1 MNSSLLSGTSSNPIS
16 RISSVR
22 QTSSSL
28 TQEDGLGNPPLFND
42 DSLPPMQHTPVQA
55 GHVGRWSAT
64 MVDELVRAVVT
75 SLRVW
80 VREKEQMLML
90 KRLLARSRC
99 IVGEKSDRWY
109 QREIDVLEVGVACGN
124 DQRNSTN
131 VS

>member
-16 RISSVR
+16 RISSVK

-28 TQEDGLGNPPLFND
+28 TQDEGLAIPPMFVD
-42 DSLPPMQHTPVQA
+42 DSLPPMQHAPVQA
-55 GHVGRWSAT
+55 GHVGKWSVA
-64 MVDELVRAVVT
+64 MVDELVQAVVT

-80 VREKEQMLML
+80 VREKEQLLML

-99 IVGEKSDRWY
+99 IDGEKSDRWY